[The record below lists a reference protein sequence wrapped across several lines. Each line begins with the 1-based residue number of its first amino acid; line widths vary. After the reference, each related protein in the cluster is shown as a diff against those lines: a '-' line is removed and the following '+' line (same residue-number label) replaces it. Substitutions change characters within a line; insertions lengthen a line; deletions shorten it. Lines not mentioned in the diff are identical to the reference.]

1 MQWRGGRRSSN
12 VSDQRSSGGS
22 RGGFGGL
29 GGLGGLGGGGLGG
42 GRGPRVGGIGIIG
55 IIAFFVIA
63 SFMGLDPMAILS
75 GVTGGSTTGS
85 SGGSSYDGSGSNGD
99 VVGDIL
105 GGKSASEAPA
115 TTGTT
120 TGTGDATTE
129 AELKDF
135 VSVIL
140 ASTEDVWNGIFTEAG
155 GTYRV
160 PTLVLFSGSVSSAC
174 GHADA
179 AMGPFYCPPDQKVYI
194 DLDFYRDLRSRFA
207 APGDFAQAYV
217 IAHEVGHHVQNLLG
231 IDEKVREATAQMN
244 KTDANALSVR
254 VELQADCFAGIWAH
268 QMEAKDDNLR
278 LEPGDI
284 DEGLGAASAIG
295 DDRLQK
301 EATGRVVPDS
311 FTHGSSAQ
319 RVRWFQRGLDT
330 GDMEACD
337 TFNATEL

>member
-12 VSDQRSSGGS
+12 VSDQRGSGGF

-42 GRGPRVGGIGIIG
+42 GRGPRIGGFGLVAIIIFFIVTTLMGI
-55 IIAFFVIA
+55 
-63 SFMGLDPMAILS
+63 DPMAILS
-75 GVTGGSTTGS
+75 GVTGGGVTS
-85 SGGSSYDGSGSNGD
+85 SSVDGGQNGD

-105 GGKSASEAPA
+105 GGRSSYETPA
-115 TTGTT
+115 TG
-120 TGTGDATTE
+120 GSGDATE

-135 VSVIL
+135 VAVIL
-140 ASTEDVWNGIFTEAG
+140 ASTEDVWGGIFTEAG
-155 GTYRV
+155 GTYRD
-160 PTLVLFSGSVSSAC
+160 PTLVLFSGSVRSAC
-174 GHADA
+174 GYADA

-194 DLDFYRDLRSRFA
+194 DLSFYRDLRTRFA

-231 IDEKVREATAQMN
+231 IDDKVREASAEMN
-244 KTDANALSVR
+244 EADANALSVR
-254 VELQADCFAGIWAH
+254 VELQADCFAGIWAYH
-268 QMEAKDDNLR
+268 VEARDENLR
-278 LEPGDI
+278 LEQGDI

-295 DDRLQK
+295 DDRLQQ
-301 EATGRVVPDS
+301 ENTGRIVPDS

-330 GDMEACD
+330 GDLEACD
-337 TFNATEL
+337 TFNADQL